1 MKIKKFLVLLLVFVM
16 VTLPVGFMRASAQ
29 NPEAFASG
37 YYHFDAET
45 GYLTG
50 VALGTTRQQLLGR
63 CFPGDLQMS
72 TDTVATGTQ
81 LMSADTVLATVVVS
95 GDVHADGKL
104 NAADLMLVKD
114 AVLGAPLDEMQ
125 TLAADV
131 SGDGDITVTDFLQFR
146 SHILGHSRIAPPV
159 RSDRTPMLLM
169 TPGQSLQ
176 WQVQGS
182 SYHTNTQ
189 AIVQVDETG
198 MLRAQAVGTAWVSA
212 LDEAGNVVHKQL
224 VTVEAEPLQ
233 IRLEQDTV
241 RLTKSKSQTLVAKL
255 NHPVDA
261 PITWESSD
269 SGIVTVENGVISGV
283 GCGNATVTATLENG
297 SSAQAAIT
305 VAPAITSLKIERKLY
320 KVKPDHTKNLAVVMD
335 PVDGD
340 EEILWTTS
348 DPAIAT
354 IDDYGVATGHKNGT
368 VTVTATGKYS
378 GLSATCKLKVC
389 NVKQVAFTFDDGPST
404 NTTKLLNF
412 LKENDIRVTFFMVG
426 NRMKSY
432 ESIVK
437 REVAEGHE
445 IAYHSYAHKNQ
456 TGLSDATIK
465 ADFEKSQ
472 KILTEMTGAKFT
484 LWRTPGG
491 NYNTRVLNC
500 IELPHIMWSVDSLD
514 WKYRN
519 TSHVYNAVRKSPD
532 GAIVLM
538 HDLYATTA
546 SGAIMAMEEM
556 LAGDYEFLTVTELL
570 SRDGTPPNPH
580 VSYNKA

>member
-95 GDVHADGKL
+95 GDVNADGKL

-114 AVLGAPLDEMQ
+114 AVLGAPLAEMQ

-182 SYHTNTQ
+182 SYHTDTQ

-224 VTVEAEPLQ
+224 ITVEAEPLQ

>member
-95 GDVHADGKL
+95 GDVNADGKL

-114 AVLGAPLDEMQ
+114 AVLGAPLAEMQ

-182 SYHTNTQ
+182 SYHTDAQ

-224 VTVEAEPLQ
+224 ITVEAEPLQ

-465 ADFEKSQ
+465 SDFEKSQ

>member
-95 GDVHADGKL
+95 GDVNADGKL

-114 AVLGAPLDEMQ
+114 AVLGAPLAEMQ

-146 SHILGHSRIAPPV
+146 SHILGHSRIEPPV

-176 WQVQGS
+176 WQAQGS
-182 SYHTNTQ
+182 SYHTDTQ

-224 VTVEAEPLQ
+224 ITVEAEPLQ

-269 SGIVTVENGVISGV
+269 SEIVTVENGVISGV

>member
-81 LMSADTVLATVVVS
+81 LVSADTVLATVVVS

-182 SYHTNTQ
+182 SYHTDAQ

-224 VTVEAEPLQ
+224 ITVEAEPLQ

>member
-81 LMSADTVLATVVVS
+81 LVSADTVLATVVVS

-114 AVLGAPLDEMQ
+114 AVLGAPLTEIQ

-131 SGDGDITVTDFLQFR
+131 NGDGDITVTDFLQFR

-182 SYHTNTQ
+182 SYHTDAQ

-354 IDDYGVATGHKNGT
+354 IDDYGVATGHKNRT

-514 WKYRN
+514 WNYRN

>member
-95 GDVHADGKL
+95 GDVNADGKL

-114 AVLGAPLDEMQ
+114 AVLGVPLDEMQ

-131 SGDGDITVTDFLQFR
+131 SGDGDITVTDFLRFR

-182 SYHTNTQ
+182 SYHTDAQ

-224 VTVEAEPLQ
+224 ITVEAEPLQ

-241 RLTKSKSQTLVAKL
+241 RLTKSTSQTLVAKL

-269 SGIVTVENGVISGV
+269 SEIVTVENGVISGV

>member
-37 YYHFDAET
+37 YYHFDGET